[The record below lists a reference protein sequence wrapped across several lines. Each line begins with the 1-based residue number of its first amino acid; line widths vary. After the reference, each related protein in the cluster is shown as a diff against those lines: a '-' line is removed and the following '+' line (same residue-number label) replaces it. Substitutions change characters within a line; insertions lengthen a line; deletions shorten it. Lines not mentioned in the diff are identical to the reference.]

1 VSAVVPVF
9 PDGDTLGRTQTTA
22 TTALTAWF

>member
-1 VSAVVPVF
+1 VVPVF